1 MLDDVADH
9 AAKAVEGVRSLRS
22 EIQQLTEVNTNI
34 SHELEVAKRDNKNLQ
49 ARLAK
54 IEAER
59 DFLRRFSDKLHLRV
73 DDMYR
78 IVKEIYE
85 DSQKPPEQTGE
96 AVNLTALEA
105 EVKAMP
111 SNTPI
116 PKFLTKQDDLR
127 RV

>member
-22 EIQQLTEVNTNI
+22 EILQLTEVNTNI
-34 SHELEVAKRDNKNLQ
+34 SHELEVAKRDNKNLL
-49 ARLAK
+49 ARLTK
-54 IEAER
+54 LEAER

-85 DSQKPPEQTGE
+85 EAQKPPEQTGE
-96 AVNLTALEA
+96 AVNLNQLEA
-105 EVKAMP
+105 DIKAIP
-111 SNTPI
+111 KNTPI
-116 PKFLTKQDDLR
+116 PKFLTKQDDIR

>member
-9 AAKAVEGVRSLRS
+9 AAKAVEGVRSLRT
-22 EIQQLTEVNTNI
+22 EIQQLTEVNTAI
-34 SHELEVAKRDNKNLQ
+34 SHELEVAKRDNKNLA

-54 IEAER
+54 LEAER
-59 DFLRRFSDKLHLRV
+59 DYLRRFSDKLHLRM

-96 AVNLTALEA
+96 AVNLDKLETTL
-105 EVKAMP
+105 KSMP
-111 SNTPI
+111 STSPI